1 MAVTLQKEQRNKY
14 EHNVPKTIK
23 LDFKMRNLFFLL
35 LFVPVFAFSQGGA
48 SLESITSALNAG
60 DADALSKYFAPNVEI
75 SIEDK
80 EQVYA
85 KAKATEVV
93 RNFFNTN
100 KPKSF
105 NQMHKGVSR
114 ENSDQ
119 YSIGNLS
126 SATGN
131 YRVYLYLKVNGNNL
145 SIQEMRF
152 DKE

>member
-1 MAVTLQKEQRNKY
+1 
-14 EHNVPKTIK
+14 
-23 LDFKMRNLFFLL
+23 MRNLFFLL
-35 LFVPVFAFSQGGA
+35 LLIPAFSFSQTNA
-48 SLESITSALNAG
+48 SLESITAALNAG
-60 DADALSKYFAPNVEI
+60 DVEALSKHFAHNVEI

-85 KAKATEVV
+85 KAKATEVI
-93 RNFFNTN
+93 RAFFNTN

-119 YSIGNLS
+119 YCIGNLS
-126 SATGN
+126 SASGN
-131 YRVYLYLKVNGNNL
+131 YRVYLYLKVSGSSL
-145 SIQEMRF
+145 SIQEIRF

>member
-1 MAVTLQKEQRNKY
+1 
-14 EHNVPKTIK
+14 
-23 LDFKMRNLFFLL
+23 MRNLFFLL
-35 LFVPVFAFSQGGA
+35 LFAPAIAFSQSGT

-60 DADALSKYFAPNVEI
+60 DADALSKYFASNVEI
-75 SIEDK
+75 SIEDN

-105 NQMHKGVSR
+105 SQMHKGVSR

-126 SATGN
+126 SVNGN
-131 YRVYLYLKVNGNNL
+131 YRVYLYLKVSGSNL